1 MKLKKRENVFES
13 NLTEM
18 EKLRIIISDLERDKK
33 TSEGNYHSEIQKYIE
48 EIREL
53 KKGMLKLRQ

>member
-33 TSEGNYHSEIQKYIE
+33 TSEGNYHSEI
-48 EIREL
+48 
-53 KKGMLKLRQ
+53 